1 MDAPEI
7 TDFGR
12 TAGGIPVKAITLRS
26 HGLTARILTW
36 GAVLQGLWLPGVAH
50 GLTLGSERLADYEG
64 SMIHHGSLIAPVANR
79 ISGARA
85 VLDGQE
91 LTFEKNF
98 LGRMTLHSG
107 TAGTQ
112 GRVWDLQ
119 GCDGTSASL
128 AADLPD
134 GAGGFPGNRRITA
147 RYEVLGA
154 TLRLTITAVTDRP
167 TFFNATNHSYWN
179 LDGTGTW
186 AGHRLKVAADEI
198 LPTDGDDCVTGA
210 VVPVAGTDYDFR
222 RGKVPAPG
230 RPPLDHCFVLARA
243 RRDVT
248 PVLWL
253 QGQGG
258 VTMEVA
264 TTEAG
269 LQLYDGRAAIRPG
282 RGPHEGIAIE
292 AQGWPDAPNR
302 AGFPAIVLRPGDI
315 LRQVTEWRFSMPED
329 RRAL

>member
-1 MDAPEI
+1 MDAPDI

-12 TAGGIPVKAITLRS
+12 TAGGRPVRAVTLRS
-26 HGLTARILTW
+26 DGLTARILTW

-50 GLTLGSERLADYEG
+50 SLTLGSDRLADYEG
-64 SMIHHGSLIAPVANR
+64 AMIHHGSLIAPVANR

-85 VLDGQE
+85 VLDGHI
-91 LTFEKNF
+91 LSFERNHP
-98 LGRMTLHSG
+98 GRMTLHSG
-107 TAGTQ
+107 SAGTQ
-112 GRVWDLQ
+112 GRVWDL
-119 GCDGTSASL
+119 GDCARGTASL
-128 AADLPD
+128 VADLPD

-147 RYEVLGA
+147 RYEVQGA
-154 TLRLTITAVTDRP
+154 TLRLTITAVTDRA
-167 TFFNATNHSYWN
+167 TIFNATNHSYWN

-210 VVPVAGTDYDFR
+210 VVPVAETEYDFR
-222 RGKVPAPG
+222 KGRVPAPG
-230 RPPLDHCFVLARA
+230 HPPLDHCLVLARA
-243 RRDVT
+243 RRDLT

-253 QGQGG
+253 EGCTG

-269 LQLYDGRAAIRPG
+269 LQLYDGRGAVRPG
-282 RGPHEGIAIE
+282 RDAYEGIAIE

-302 AGFPAIVLRPGDI
+302 AEFPAIVLRPGDV